1 MSSFQL
7 MMPPLLKHY
16 ARGTIIFV
24 ARFLPNSFKFF
35 SIPSRRIE
43 NYKNFNYVKIHPK
56 AFGKRE
62 LPKTIDNEDLSIR
75 FQNKL
80 DYYSSETFVLWLAGG
95 ISTNTGANLTK
106 SGRLIKEVSK
116 EFSLKEVEH
125 HQLFRSPK
133 ILPKIKKYN
142 CSIATLTTAGQSNY
156 FHWLFDVLP
165 KIHLLE
171 KSGLKFDKIYAP
183 IKNKFQEESL
193 NALGYKSEQIVN
205 SNECSYISASQ
216 LIVPS
221 QCNDISSNVPAWS
234 CNFLR
239 DAFLKYIEEELVEV
253 ENKLKRIYI
262 CRGDAKYRKTVN
274 EAEVSEFLKGYGFS
288 VVRPERMSFLSQVK
302 LFRNTEFIVA
312 PHGAGLSNIVFCVN
326 KAKLIEIFA
335 PKFVNLNYYFI
346 SQHIG
351 IDYYYLIGEG
361 EKIATGLEKQSLTD
375 DIEVDIDKLQK
386 TLELAAI

>member
-7 MMPPLLKHY
+7 MMPSSLKLY
-16 ARGTIIFV
+16 ARDIIISI

-43 NYKNFNYVKIHPK
+43 SYKDLNYIKIYPK
-56 AFGKRE
+56 VFSKRA
-62 LPKTIDNEDLSIR
+62 LPKTIHTEDLNIR
-75 FQNKL
+75 FQTKL
-80 DYYSSETFVLWLAGG
+80 DYYSSETFVLCLDRG
-95 ISTNTGANLTK
+95 ISTNIGANLTK

-116 EFSLKEVEH
+116 EFSLTKIEN
-125 HQLFRSPK
+125 HQIFKSPK
-133 ILPKIKKYN
+133 FLPKIKKYN
-142 CSIATLTTAGQSNY
+142 CSVATLTTTGQSNY

-165 KIHLLE
+165 KIHLIE
-171 KSGLKFDKIYAP
+171 KSGLKFDKIYVP
-183 IKNKFQEESL
+183 VRNKFQEESL
-193 NALGYKSEQIVN
+193 KALGYESEQLIN
-205 SNECSYISASQ
+205 SNEWSFISASQ
-216 LIVPS
+216 LIIPS
-221 QCNDISSNVPAWS
+221 QPNDISSNVPAWA

-239 DAFLKYIEEELVEV
+239 DNFLKYIEQELEEV
-253 ENKLKRIYI
+253 ENKLKKIYI
-262 CRGDAKYRKTVN
+262 CRGDAKYRRTIN
-274 EAEVSEFLKGYGFS
+274 EAEVTEFLNKYGFS

-302 LFRNTEFIVA
+302 LFRDAEVIVA
-312 PHGAGLSNIVFCVN
+312 PHGAGLSNIVFCRN

-346 SQHIG
+346 SQQIG

-361 EKIATGLEKQSLTD
+361 EKIATGLERKSLTD